1 MSEQGA
7 QPKSDADEEMA
18 RYQAARK
25 AAGDAAAN
33 AAREQ
38 AYRDAGVPMNAEMT
52 VSVETADASMLS
64 VKKGEAPD
72 KKSSAYRPSS
82 SGSWG
87 VFPRPKNISKE
98 YGGGRTIRPGEE
110 LEPEEVTEAREK
122 RMAEK
127 LQAFKVKAGLVVPEE
142 VSVLYDEGF
151 SRAEQLMARGDLLS
165 AAAAYEEAAALLVER
180 SPKAGMALLQ
190 QAICLDSAGRAD
202 KARPIYEQLRRH
214 PDDNVRKKAEQ
225 MAFGFEASTFLKV
238 DKMDSAIDPKRYDPF
253 LMKFNP
259 YENESRGFIFE
270 EEDTRALDAVA
281 TAAALAVVALPVALF
296 ALIKLGAGS

>member
-1 MSEQGA
+1 M
-7 QPKSDADEEMA
+7 
-18 RYQAARK
+18 
-25 AAGDAAAN
+25 
-33 AAREQ
+33 
-38 AYRDAGVPMNAEMT
+38 
-52 VSVETADASMLS
+52 
-64 VKKGEAPD
+64 
-72 KKSSAYRPSS
+72 
-82 SGSWG
+82 
-87 VFPRPKNISKE
+87 
-98 YGGGRTIRPGEE
+98 
-110 LEPEEVTEAREK
+110 TEAREK

-225 MAFGFEASTFLKV
+225 MAAEA
-238 DKMDSAIDPKRYDPF
+238 
-253 LMKFNP
+253 
-259 YENESRGFIFE
+259 
-270 EEDTRALDAVA
+270 
-281 TAAALAVVALPVALF
+281 
-296 ALIKLGAGS
+296 